1 MNDSPVYI
9 KSFKT
14 HLLFLTL
21 FLNPFQL
28 TQIHIDEPIG
38 LSFDQAMVQKDFQ
51 GQTFLVIGKDYED
64 VAGIKKQDGSI
75 YTISDEGLVF
85 MNSSVQMLE
94 AFIHIFNS
102 EIDLEGD
109 YDEVLR
115 KKQLKKRTGDEENR
129 SASIKGES
137 IGGPLFWSRPWMA
150 CRSSHV
156 KQKIR

>member
-64 VAGIKKQDGSI
+64 VAGIKKQDGSV

-102 EIDLEGD
+102 EIDLDGD

-115 KKQLKKRTGDEENR
+115 KKQLKKVAQAMKKTDRP
-129 SASIKGES
+129 ALKES
-137 IGGPLFWSRPWMA
+137 HW
-150 CRSSHV
+150 
-156 KQKIR
+156 

>member
-14 HLLFLTL
+14 HILFLTL

-28 TQIHIDEPIG
+28 TQIHIDESIG

-64 VAGIKKQDGSI
+64 VAGIKKQDGSV
-75 YTISDEGLVF
+75 YTISDEGFIF

-102 EIDLEGD
+102 EIDFDED

-115 KKQLKKRTGDEENR
+115 KKQLKKVAQAMKKTDRP
-129 SASIKGES
+129 ALKES
-137 IGGPLFWSRPWMA
+137 HGWPFILEQAMGGLL
-150 CRSSHV
+150 
-156 KQKIR
+156 

>member
-51 GQTFLVIGKDYED
+51 SQTFLVIGKDYED
-64 VAGIKKQDGSI
+64 VAGIKKQDGSV
-75 YTISDEGLVF
+75 YTISDEGLV
-85 MNSSVQMLE
+85 L
-94 AFIHIFNS
+94 
-102 EIDLEGD
+102 
-109 YDEVLR
+109 
-115 KKQLKKRTGDEENR
+115 
-129 SASIKGES
+129 
-137 IGGPLFWSRPWMA
+137 
-150 CRSSHV
+150 
-156 KQKIR
+156 